1 MQNDLRIDLPVAGNT
16 KKVADTFVRDLT
28 TDSSDLAIAE
38 AIIAMAH
45 KLGLTVVAEGIET
58 EAQRDRLTL
67 AGCDYGQG
75 FLFATPLP
83 EEAFFAFLAA
93 HPPAGSR

>member
-1 MQNDLRIDLPVAGNT
+1 MLFR
-16 KKVADTFVRDLT
+16 
-28 TDSSDLAIAE
+28 S
-38 AIIAMAH
+38 IIAMAH